1 MKNLTNPELEH
12 LELSRKMSDPGPFSD
27 QEQEDA
33 FALRMLHLGARWW
46 PSLKF
51 YERHTRDGIYPYGS
65 ISYPYGH
72 HFPSD
77 LHVAY
82 TPNGSGLW
90 VLAVWAENSQ
100 SWLEEYDPPRKPEDW
115 VDLAYC
121 RTMEERCKILEEFG
135 ATFYEDVEQC
145 DKLPWN
151 LDEGVREG
159 KKYEGLL
166 RKMEDDKYLDDWM
179 MSL

>member
-1 MKNLTNPELEH
+1 MKRFTNPELEC
-12 LELSRKMSDPGPFSD
+12 LGLSRTDLDSGPFPD

-33 FALRMLHLGARWW
+33 FALRARWW

-51 YERHTRDGIYPYGS
+51 YERHTRDEP
-65 ISYPYGH
+65 YPYGH

-82 TPNGSGLW
+82 TPTGSGIW

-100 SWLEEYDPPRKPEDW
+100 TWLEEYDPPRRPEDW

-145 DKLPWN
+145 DKLPWS
-151 LDEGVREG
+151 LDEGIRKG
-159 KKYEGLL
+159 KRYEKLL
-166 RKMEDDKYLDDWM
+166 RKMEDDEYFEDWM
-179 MSL
+179 NSL

>member
-1 MKNLTNPELEH
+1 MKRFTNPELEH
-12 LELSRKMSDPGPFSD
+12 LGLSRKTSDPGPFPN

-51 YERHTRDGIYPYGS
+51 YDRHTSDDV
-65 ISYPYGH
+65 YPYGH

-82 TPNGSGLW
+82 TPTSSGIW

-100 SWLEEYDPPRKPEDW
+100 TWSEEHDPPRKPEDW

-159 KKYEGLL
+159 KRYEELL